1 MKILGK
7 TEIIA
12 MRTCTRPLSFPYA
25 VNWGMVSALVL
36 FLVLS
41 GCVTDPQKTA
51 NDYVLPVWSDRYR
64 ENSSQRPEFPQPGK
78 GHNQEKNPAGA
89 AAADPDSSQ
98 PPDSISQNE
107 RGKKHM
113 AAVRSGDGNQGSDA
127 DRPDSGKSRE
137 NISHA
142 QHSDMAQK
150 SAKSLP
156 SKEMTVRFQ
165 NEDLGLVLRAM
176 ARAGNIS
183 IMLSENV
190 KGNVTVDVQ
199 NKPWD
204 QIFAG
209 ILRTHGMIYE
219 WEGDILRVIT
229 VDDMGRDLRE
239 LEMRQKQEEQKRN
252 IETAAPFATAVIRID
267 YADAENLKQI
277 FEKFLT
283 ESTTVRRGSV
293 MIDKYSNSLIVQ
305 AREKEIGQ
313 MRQLAAE
320 LDRPTQQIRIEVQ
333 IVEANSDTARELGIE
348 WGGYYSGSIGGSR
361 KLWVTPGIDS
371 AAAGSLTSTSGTVSQ
386 STSGTGTSTG
396 TSAGTGSSLLMQNLP
411 STLAEGS
418 GLLLG
423 VFAADAG
430 KYLLGLQLA
439 ALEKEGRVRILSNP
453 SISTIDNHT
462 ALIESGMEVPYQT
475 VEDDEVNIE
484 FKKAVLSMEVTPHII
499 DGNFLKMKILTS
511 KDELDFGSGLEGNPR
526 VITKKASTN
535 VILQDGQTMV
545 IGGLRKEKTS
555 TGESG
560 VPLLK
565 KIPLLGGLFRKEYRS
580 NDMEE
585 LLIFI
590 TPRIVK

>member
-1 MKILGK
+1 MKLSGK
-7 TEIIA
+7 KQITDA
-12 MRTCTRPLSFPYA
+12 RTCTYPLFFLHT
-25 VNWGMVSALVL
+25 VNLRQVFCLVL
-36 FLVLS
+36 LAVLA
-41 GCVTDPQKTA
+41 GCVTEPQKSVD
-51 NDYVLPVWSDRYR
+51 DYVLPALSGWDG
-64 ENSSQRPEFPQPGK
+64 SSQNPQSPKPETGHEPKPRPALITQDRNLSPAHKPREKENPDADLSLPG
-78 GHNQEKNPAGA
+78 NRDRE
-89 AAADPDSSQ
+89 AAD
-98 PPDSISQNE
+98 
-107 RGKKHM
+107 
-113 AAVRSGDGNQGSDA
+113 AA
-127 DRPDSGKSRE
+127 SGKSRE
-137 NISHA
+137 KTA
-142 QHSDMAQK
+142 QQESGDAHQK
-150 SAKSLP
+150 SGKSLP
-156 SKEMTVRFQ
+156 SQKMTIRFH
-165 NEDLGLVLRAM
+165 NEDLGLVLQAM
-176 ARAGNIS
+176 ARARGLS

-190 KGNVTVDVQ
+190 KGKVTVDIQ
-199 NKPWD
+199 NQPWD
-204 QIFAG
+204 QIFSG
-209 ILRTHGMIYE
+209 ILRTHALIYE
-219 WEGDILRVIT
+219 WEGDIIRVMT

-252 IETAAPFATAVIRID
+252 IETVAPFATAVLRID

-277 FEKFLT
+277 FEKFLA
-283 ESTTVRRGSV
+283 EGSNVRRGSV
-293 MIDKYSNSLIVQ
+293 MVDKYSNSIIVQ

-313 MRQLAAE
+313 MRLLVE
-320 LDRPTQQIRIEVQ
+320 KLDRPTLQIRIEVQ

-348 WGGYYSGSIGGSR
+348 WGGYYSASIGGTR

-371 AAAGSLTSTSGTVSQ
+371 AAAGGQTTTSGTVSG
-386 STSGTGTSTG
+386 TTGTNTG
-396 TSAGTGSSLLMQNLP
+396 TNTGSSSSMLMQNLP

-423 VFAADAG
+423 MFAGDAG
-430 KYLLGLQLA
+430 KYLLGLQLS
-439 ALEKEGRVRILSNP
+439 ALEKQGKVRILSNP

-475 VEDDEVNIE
+475 VDDDEVNIE
-484 FKKAVLSMEVTPHII
+484 FKRAVLSLEVTPHII

-526 VITKKASTN
+526 VLTKKASTS